1 VDVLVVALRL
11 VHVVCG
17 ALWVGM
23 AVFTAFFMV
32 PAIQDAGPDGGKVM
46 AALQRRG
53 IMTVLPALA
62 LGTLVSG
69 VWLYLRAAA
78 GMHAAFAASPTGMAF
93 GLGGLASIVAYALGI
108 AVMRPSMMRVV
119 TLGQRLGGLTD
130 AGERERVMAEISRLR
145 GRGVSAGRAVGGLL
159 IFAVGAMGVAR
170 YL

>member
-1 VDVLVVALRL
+1 MDVIVVTLRL

-78 GMHAAFAASPTGMAF
+78 GMHAEFAASPTGMAF

-108 AVMRPSMMRVV
+108 TVMRPSMMRAV
-119 TLGQRLGGLTD
+119 TLGQTLGGLTD
-130 AGERERVMAEISRLR
+130 ASERERVMGEISKLR
-145 GRGVSAGRAVGGLL
+145 GRGVSVGRAVGGLL
-159 IFAVGAMGVAR
+159 IFAVAAMGVAR